1 MRFVFFR
8 LLLKFRTFIVVKH
21 PRLASLD
28 ASRIIALQIN
38 TPVLLALI
46 ARLLRGYFER
56 VQILLGAMR
65 LELLHQLVEL
75 VDVVF

>member
-46 ARLLRGYFER
+46 ARLLRSYF
-56 VQILLGAMR
+56 
-65 LELLHQLVEL
+65 
-75 VDVVF
+75 